1 MDVPATPRFVVTE
14 LGLALIVKS
23 GAAPTLYVTIA
34 LCDNE
39 PLVPVTVIVKE
50 PDAVGDGE
58 PESVLVPEFPSVTLV
73 GESVQV
79 VVPEVPPVTVEV
91 NEMGPVNPFRPVTVI
106 VDVPAG
112 RPPMMPTL
120 VGLAAIVKSW
130 TVYVS
135 VAVCDKFPLVPVT
148 VTV

>member
-50 PDAVGDGE
+50 PDAVGDAE
-58 PESVLVPEFPSVTLV
+58 HASVLVPEFPSVTIV
-73 GESVQV
+73 GESVHV
-79 VVPEVPPVTVEV
+79 VVPGVPPVTDEV
-91 NEMGPVNPFRPVTVI
+91 HETAPVKPCRPVAVI
-106 VDVPAG
+106 VDVPWT
-112 RPPMMPTL
+112 RPAML
-120 VGLAAIVKSW
+120 
-130 TVYVS
+130 
-135 VAVCDKFPLVPVT
+135 
-148 VTV
+148 